1 MDRESLESLDFFK
14 LKESISGFCFSQ
26 EGQASLLAEEVYLQ
40 EETWLPIRNAVQK
53 VLQSLYKDES
63 LPLVNFPPV
72 ADLLPALSREG
83 AVLEAGE
90 LRDLSL
96 FFRSAGPMKQYAQR
110 LGLEA
115 LAEAFPDLGDLPT
128 VMTKIIGLTDPSGDL
143 LEEKI
148 PSLRNIRK
156 AMGTTHNE
164 ISLVAKAYLSGDQKD
179 LWQNKLPTQKDG
191 RVVLAMKSQHKSRV
205 PGVVHDS
212 SGSGATLYV
221 EPLDIMEKN
230 NRLVQLGNE
239 YRMERLRILR
249 EWTAHFS
256 QNTKVLQGCLKAIV
270 QMDRVIAKARF
281 GQRQKGG
288 FVQTQ
293 QGFIRISGGRH
304 PLLGDQAV
312 PITLHMDQGIQA
324 LVVSGPNTGG
334 KTVSLK
340 TLGLFVLLHQLAVP
354 LPAEE
359 DSNLPFFQKILTDIG
374 DRQSLEGQ
382 LSTFSGHMARIGE
395 ILGQAG
401 AESLIILDELGTGTD
416 PREGGALAVSILE
429 EMIKTSSTIL
439 ITTHFPEVKNFAFST
454 KGVKNASMAFDDASG
469 KPTYAIVP
477 DLPGDSHALEM
488 AQANGIPGSI
498 IEKAR
503 ASLEGS
509 SGESG
514 ALIRSLLSQ
523 KSEMEDRLADLA
535 SKEKM
540 VKEKI
545 RNLDLKQLQVKQKES
560 ELRDEGIGELRRFLS
575 QARKT
580 LEGLIKDI
588 REGKDLEKSIRQARD
603 FSEELRA
610 KQIQEEEAQA
620 RLEEELLEEDQDLQ
634 EGLEVWV
641 EPGNKR
647 GTILKD
653 LGKGRF
659 QVSVGSI
666 KLTIKSKDLRAVAS
680 KDRSP
685 KTASIQTQLQERPA
699 SLFTLDL
706 RGLRLEEAL
715 IALESQIDRAI
726 LDNLQEFSVIHG
738 LGEGILQR
746 GVKKYLRKRPEVQE
760 FFHPRPEEG
769 GYGKTVVKLG

>member
-1 MDRESLESLDFFK
+1 MKSLKNRNKVMDRESLESLDFFK

-256 QNTKVLQGCLKAIV
+256 QNTKVLQRCLQAIV

-312 PITLHMDQGIQA
+312 PITLHMDQGVQA

-359 DSNLPFFQKILTDIG
+359 DSNLPFFQKDTH
-374 DRQSLEGQ
+374 
-382 LSTFSGHMARIGE
+382 GHR
-395 ILGQAG
+395 
-401 AESLIILDELGTGTD
+401 
-416 PREGGALAVSILE
+416 
-429 EMIKTSSTIL
+429 
-439 ITTHFPEVKNFAFST
+439 
-454 KGVKNASMAFDDASG
+454 
-469 KPTYAIVP
+469 
-477 DLPGDSHALEM
+477 
-488 AQANGIPGSI
+488 
-498 IEKAR
+498 
-503 ASLEGS
+503 
-509 SGESG
+509 
-514 ALIRSLLSQ
+514 
-523 KSEMEDRLADLA
+523 
-535 SKEKM
+535 
-540 VKEKI
+540 
-545 RNLDLKQLQVKQKES
+545 
-560 ELRDEGIGELRRFLS
+560 
-575 QARKT
+575 
-580 LEGLIKDI
+580 
-588 REGKDLEKSIRQARD
+588 
-603 FSEELRA
+603 
-610 KQIQEEEAQA
+610 
-620 RLEEELLEEDQDLQ
+620 
-634 EGLEVWV
+634 
-641 EPGNKR
+641 
-647 GTILKD
+647 
-653 LGKGRF
+653 
-659 QVSVGSI
+659 
-666 KLTIKSKDLRAVAS
+666 
-680 KDRSP
+680 
-685 KTASIQTQLQERPA
+685 RPA
-699 SLFTLDL
+699 EPRRTT
-706 RGLRLEEAL
+706 
-715 IALESQIDRAI
+715 ID
-726 LDNLQEFSVIHG
+726 F
-738 LGEGILQR
+738 QR
-746 GVKKYLRKRPEVQE
+746 P
-760 FFHPRPEEG
+760 
-769 GYGKTVVKLG
+769 YGPDR

>member
-1 MDRESLESLDFFK
+1 
-14 LKESISGFCFSQ
+14 
-26 EGQASLLAEEVYLQ
+26 
-40 EETWLPIRNAVQK
+40 
-53 VLQSLYKDES
+53 
-63 LPLVNFPPV
+63 
-72 ADLLPALSREG
+72 
-83 AVLEAGE
+83 
-90 LRDLSL
+90 
-96 FFRSAGPMKQYAQR
+96 
-110 LGLEA
+110 
-115 LAEAFPDLGDLPT
+115 
-128 VMTKIIGLTDPSGDL
+128 
-143 LEEKI
+143 
-148 PSLRNIRK
+148 
-156 AMGTTHNE
+156 
-164 ISLVAKAYLSGDQKD
+164 
-179 LWQNKLPTQKDG
+179 
-191 RVVLAMKSQHKSRV
+191 
-205 PGVVHDS
+205 
-212 SGSGATLYV
+212 
-221 EPLDIMEKN
+221 
-230 NRLVQLGNE
+230 
-239 YRMERLRILR
+239 
-249 EWTAHFS
+249 
-256 QNTKVLQGCLKAIV
+256 
-270 QMDRVIAKARF
+270 
-281 GQRQKGG
+281 
-288 FVQTQ
+288 
-293 QGFIRISGGRH
+293 
-304 PLLGDQAV
+304 
-312 PITLHMDQGIQA
+312 
-324 LVVSGPNTGG
+324 
-334 KTVSLK
+334 
-340 TLGLFVLLHQLAVP
+340 
-354 LPAEE
+354 
-359 DSNLPFFQKILTDIG
+359 
-374 DRQSLEGQ
+374 
-382 LSTFSGHMARIGE
+382 
-395 ILGQAG
+395 
-401 AESLIILDELGTGTD
+401 
-416 PREGGALAVSILE
+416 LAVSILE

-469 KPTYAIVP
+469 RPTYAIVP

-620 RLEEELLEEDQDLQ
+620 RLEEELLEEDQDLK